1 VLDTVGGETLEQSY
15 PIVKRGG
22 IIVSSAEPPSTQK
35 AEHYGVSATFFLVEV
50 TRERLGQI
58 AGLIDGGELKTEVG
72 EVLWLDEA
80 RRAHEMLEGA
90 PHRRGKIVIKI
101 AD

>member
-1 VLDTVGGETLEQSY
+1 ME
-15 PIVKRGG
+15 K
-22 IIVSSAEPPSTQK
+22 AEP
-35 AEHYGVSATFFLVEV
+35 YGVRATFFVVEV
-50 TRERLGQI
+50 TRERLEKLAQ
-58 AGLIDGGELKTEVG
+58 LIDARELKTEVG